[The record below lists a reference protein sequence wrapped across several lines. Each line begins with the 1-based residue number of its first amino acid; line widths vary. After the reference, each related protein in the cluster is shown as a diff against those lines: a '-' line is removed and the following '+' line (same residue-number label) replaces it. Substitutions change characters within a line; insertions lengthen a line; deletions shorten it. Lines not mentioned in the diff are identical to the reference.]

1 MVEKRGPAAI
11 TSYLTATDARVIR
24 WQLYLAFIAFGW
36 GIFAGV
42 AQALDRILPQ
52 ASSLWHLFPGQKNY
66 YQGLTAHGVLMV
78 LVFTFAFMNAFQI
91 LVTSHSLKRSPNKWL
106 LQGSF
111 FLMLIG
117 VAMAGLEIVSNRAS
131 VLFTMYPPLQATPV
145 YYLGLVL
152 VVVSTW
158 LMILNVLLMY
168 RSWRKDNPGERTPLQ
183 AFAVLCNS
191 VLWLVASLPLAIEV
205 LVLLV
210 PWSLGIVPKTD
221 PQLARSLFWFTGHA
235 IVYVWLLPAY
245 ISWYTMI
252 PKQVSGKLFSDGI
265 VRLVFLIFLILSIPT
280 GFHHQYTDPGIPVA
294 MKNLHLILTFGI
306 FFPSLITAFTI
317 MAALENGGRNRGG
330 TGLLGWI
337 RKLPWGDPSVS
348 GQILAMLAFILG
360 GISGLVNASYSLNLM
375 VHNTAWVPGHFHL
388 TVGTAVALSFLA
400 ISYWLVPHLTGKALW
415 GRKLAVLQ
423 GWLWFFGVLIMSRGL
438 VVAGLGGEARRMN
451 VSLMPEPYRAAIEG
465 AAGALGGHALTAFGG
480 TLMFISGLLFFVVM
494 LMTLLNKQT
503 AEVEMPVSECMIPA
517 SKTPHIFDRWP
528 VWVGI
533 MLLLILIAYGPFFL
547 TYTPNFVSPG
557 FKVWGGPQ

>member
-1 MVEKRGPAAI
+1 
-11 TSYLTATDARVIR
+11 
-24 WQLYLAFIAFGW
+24 
-36 GIFAGV
+36 
-42 AQALDRILPQ
+42 
-52 ASSLWHLFPGQKNY
+52 
-66 YQGLTAHGVLMV
+66 MV
-78 LVFTFAFMNAFQI
+78 LVFTFAFINAFQT

-117 VAMAGLEIVSNRAS
+117 VAMAGLEIVSDRAS
-131 VLFTMYPPLQATPV
+131 VLFTMYPPLQASPV

-158 LMILNVLLMY
+158 LMILNVILMY
-168 RSWRKDNPGERTPLQ
+168 RSWRKDNPGVRTPLP
-183 AFAVLCNS
+183 AFAVLCNA
-191 VLWLVASLPLAIEV
+191 VLWLVASLPVAIEV
-205 LVLLV
+205 LALLL

-221 PQLARSLFWFTGHA
+221 AQLARSLFWFTGHA

-245 ISWYTMI
+245 VSWYTMI
-252 PKQVSGKLFSDGI
+252 PKQVGGKLFSDGL

-280 GFHHQYTDPGIPVA
+280 GFHHQYTDPGIPVQ
-294 MKNLHLILTFGI
+294 MKTLHLIMTFGI
-306 FFPSLITAFTI
+306 FFPSVITAFTV

-337 RKLPWGDPSVS
+337 RKLPWGDPSVV
-348 GQILAMLAFILG
+348 GQLLAMITFILG

-415 GRKLAVLQ
+415 GRKLAVAQ
-423 GWLWFFGVLIMSRGL
+423 GWLWFVGVLIMSRGL
-438 VVAGLGGEARRMN
+438 VVTGLGGETRRLS
-451 VSLMPEPYRAAIEG
+451 VSLQPPQYKAAVEG
-465 AAGALGGHALTAFGG
+465 ATGALGGHALTAFGG
-480 TLMFISGLLFFVVM
+480 SLMFISGLLFFVVI
-494 LMTLLNKQT
+494 LMTLLNKQR
-503 AEVEMPVSECMIPA
+503 AEVEMPVAEAMIPA
-517 SKTPHIFDRWP
+517 ERSLPLFDRWP

-547 TYTPNFVSPG
+547 TYDPNFVSQGWSWTGSPR
-557 FKVWGGPQ
+557 